1 MGVRE
6 MKKYLAVIL
15 IAIIAIVA
23 IISLYSQTET
33 QPSNETTLSVYM
45 DSSNVSNLADNI
57 KTHSIFSGYD
67 NETLTWLES
76 LNPDYRVLSNNDTY
90 VVMSESDAS
99 KIPMEFAT
107 DVSITYTFK
116 CNVLEKRSLGNGLK
130 DILYVDN
137 VEYLTQNITYFDV

>member
-1 MGVRE
+1 MEVRE

-45 DSSNVSNLADNI
+45 GLSNVSTLADDIRTN
-57 KTHSIFSGYD
+57 SIFSGYD

-76 LNPDYRVLSNNDTY
+76 LNPSYTVLFNNESY

-99 KIPMEFAT
+99 KIPMEFVT

-116 CNVLEKRSLGNGLK
+116 CNVLEKRSLGNNLN

-137 VEYLTQNITYFDV
+137 VEYLTQNITYYDV